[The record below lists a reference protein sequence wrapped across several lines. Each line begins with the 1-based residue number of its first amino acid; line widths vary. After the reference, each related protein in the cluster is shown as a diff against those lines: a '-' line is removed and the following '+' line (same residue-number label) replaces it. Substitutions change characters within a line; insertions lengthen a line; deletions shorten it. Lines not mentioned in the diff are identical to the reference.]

1 MRRPSVSGHRLHFPE
16 HSYVEIMHKTEKSV
30 DTGRFSGASV
40 VISWP
45 STRICPS
52 SVFKNPLIIL
62 SVVVFPQP
70 DAPRRHNSSP
80 FGRESDKSFTTSF
93 SPKLLLMLFQF

>member
-1 MRRPSVSGHRLHFPE
+1 M
-16 HSYVEIMHKTEKSV
+16 
-30 DTGRFSGASV
+30 

-93 SPKLLLMLFQF
+93 SPKLLLMFFSSKYTFLFPFPCNNYRKQHIY